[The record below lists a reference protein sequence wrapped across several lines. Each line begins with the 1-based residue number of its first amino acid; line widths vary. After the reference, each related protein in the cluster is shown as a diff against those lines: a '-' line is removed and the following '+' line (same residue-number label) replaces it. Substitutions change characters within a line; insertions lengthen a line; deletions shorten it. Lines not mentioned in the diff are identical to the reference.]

1 MPSPMTIA
9 LYSDVHYPYAYVT
22 AYRLR
27 QLREEYR
34 GRVTIAYKSL
44 ALEYVN
50 RRPTPKPILDNETPI
65 LLLEEPEIPYQPW
78 HAPLSEWPVTMWP
91 AFEAI
96 KCAERQGQDMAAELD
111 WAIRT
116 AFFAESQCISMRHV
130 LLALA
135 EKGGLDMQ
143 RFAEDFDSGVT
154 KGQVLQ
160 EAQEGWERL
169 KVEGSPTFV
178 LPSGEQVSYSG
189 LPKVTLDEAQ
199 HARLVKVEP
208 ASCSG
213 QECLVRLRTLLDR
226 ALEGAAETQSV
237 SCARPS

>member
-9 LYSDVHYPYAYVT
+9 LYSDVHCPYAYIT

-27 QLREEYR
+27 RLREEYR
-34 GRVTIAYKSL
+34 GRLTIAYKSL

-135 EKGGLDMQ
+135 EKVGLDMQ
-143 RFAEDFDSGVT
+143 RFGEDFDSGVT

-160 EAQEGWERL
+160 EAQEGWEQL

-178 LPSGEQVSYSG
+178 LPSGAQINDLA

-199 HARLVKVEP
+199 HARVVKLEP
-208 ASCSG
+208 APCQG
-213 QECLVRLRTLLDR
+213 AKCLDVLRKMLDS
-226 ALEGAAETQSV
+226 ALDGAGTQ
-237 SCARPS
+237 AG